1 LLGEFKPNDRILV
14 ANQSGKIKTII
25 PELTTHFDED
35 MIVMEKWNPK
45 KPISAIYYDG
55 EKERYYVKRFLIE
68 NENKEEI
75 FITEHE
81 KSQLE
86 IISTD
91 WLPMAEVVYAK
102 VKGVQKDNQIVN
114 LDEFIAIKGIKALGN
129 QLTTDKIKQI
139 NILESLPYEEMLDEP
154 EAMVSEE
161 IDSETQDFNIELND
175 DGQITLSLE

>member
-1 LLGEFKPNDRILV
+1 
-14 ANQSGKIKTII
+14 
-25 PELTTHFDED
+25 
-35 MIVMEKWNPK
+35 
-45 KPISAIYYDG
+45 
-55 EKERYYVKRFLIE
+55 
-68 NENKEEI
+68 
-75 FITEHE
+75 
-81 KSQLE
+81 
-86 IISTD
+86 
-91 WLPMAEVVYAK
+91 MAEVVYAK

-161 IDSETQDFNIELND
+161 IDSESQDFNIELND